1 MTREAEGFG
10 ARELTEKIN
19 KFLHEG
25 NVRRIVVRTD
35 KGRKVLDLPLT
46 IGIVAVVV
54 WPMIAAASAAVALA
68 GGWKL
73 EVEHTEPEEVDQPS
87 EED

>member
-1 MTREAEGFG
+1 MTRDAAGFG
-10 ARELTEKIN
+10 AQELTEKIN
-19 KFLHEG
+19 KLLHEG

-46 IGIVAVVV
+46 IGVVAVAV
-54 WPMIAAASAAVALA
+54 WPLIAAAGAAAALA

-73 EVEHTEPEEVDQPS
+73 EVEHTEPEVVDQQS